1 MGKAGILKEGERVEL
16 IDGDILTMA
25 PIGSEH
31 VSSVNVSTLA
41 LIRRIGDNAFVS
53 IQAPVR
59 LDDNTEP
66 EPDIALLKWRDDF
79 YRSRLP
85 ISEDALLIIE
95 AADTSLAYDR
105 GEKLAMYAYHGIPE
119 VWISNLRDRVIEA
132 HSEPVDGVYAKSRV
146 YRPGETISPRLPAGR
161 GNTRPAN
168 RRRRRR
174 RRLARLCGKTD
185 ARNRIRHEIADA
197 TRANSGCANA
207 ALIGADREGEHD
219 NADSARD
226 SDGRAGRRR
235 HAQAPPL
242 RRMGNTTRWGRR
254 ESSKMGSEWS

>member
-1 MGKAGILKEGERVEL
+1 MTTQTAQEIRTAAPVVDVMPKRRRFDVWEYHAMGKAGILKEGERVEL

-41 LIRRIGDNAFVS
+41 LIRKIGDNAFVS

-79 YRSRLP
+79 YRLRLP
-85 ISEDALLIIE
+85 ISEDALLLIE

-105 GEKLAMYAYHGIPE
+105 GEKLAMYACHDIPE

-132 HSEPVDGVYAKSRV
+132 HSEPVGGVYTQSRV
-146 YRPGETISPRLPAGR
+146 YRPGETISPACLPDVEY
-161 GNTRPAN
+161 P
-168 RRRRRR
+168 
-174 RRLARLCGKTD
+174 
-185 ARNRIRHEIADA
+185 
-197 TRANSGCANA
+197 SG
-207 ALIGADREGEHD
+207 
-219 NADSARD
+219 
-226 SDGRAGRRR
+226 
-235 HAQAPPL
+235 
-242 RRMGNTTRWGRR
+242 
-254 ESSKMGSEWS
+254 

>member
-1 MGKAGILKEGERVEL
+1 MTTQTAQEIRTAAPVVDAMPKRRRFDVWEYHAMGKAGILKDGERVEL
-16 IDGDILTMA
+16 IDGDILSMA

-66 EPDIALLKWRDDF
+66 EPDIALLRWRDDF

-85 ISEDALLIIE
+85 ISEDALLLIE

-105 GEKLAMYAYHGIPE
+105 GEKLAMYACHGIPE

-146 YRPGETISPRLPAGR
+146 YRPGETISPACLPDVEIPVRLIVG
-161 GNTRPAN
+161 
-168 RRRRRR
+168 
-174 RRLARLCGKTD
+174 D
-185 ARNRIRHEIADA
+185 ARD
-197 TRANSGCANA
+197 
-207 ALIGADREGEHD
+207 
-219 NADSARD
+219 DS
-226 SDGRAGRRR
+226 
-235 HAQAPPL
+235 
-242 RRMGNTTRWGRR
+242 
-254 ESSKMGSEWS
+254 